1 MMRFLLLIICWFF
14 CLTAMA
20 ADATEQRSASPVRTI
35 QFDVLNADCFACR
48 RQIERLL
55 RATPG
60 VIGVELGDASP
71 IVSTVVFD
79 SAAVS
84 RNDLIKVL
92 EQQKYKT
99 RNMREI
105 TSNQT
110 ASQRHNSHLK
120 KLDLPEL
127 RKPRNKIQ

>member
-1 MMRFLLLIICWFF
+1 MMQFLLLVFCSFF
-14 CLTAMA
+14 CLA
-20 ADATEQRSASPVRTI
+20 AVGKDPIERHSPREVRTI

-71 IVSTVVFD
+71 IVSTVVFN
-79 SAAVS
+79 SSAVS

-105 TSNQT
+105 TTNQT

-127 RKPRNKIQ
+127 RKPRNNIQ